1 MEDAAPDLYA
11 DLLKQINETHRAVII
26 TQRGGAQ
33 GCLQDPESYENVR
46 NAMGILKLLSQVE
59 EGMMSRQE

>member
-26 TQRGGAQ
+26 TQRGEPKVV
-33 GCLQDPESYENVR
+33 CKT
-46 NAMGILKLLSQVE
+46 LKVMRMC
-59 EGMMSRQE
+59 GMPWEY